1 MRVNAQEA
9 FAEGYEARNVQDRI
23 WRELMQLHAV
33 NKEKPTKK
41 FVGRDRE
48 TAKEESEE
56 HYPPAFVGS
65 GHSLVAGKLHLC
77 RRGEQ
82 PELAHLAEVALGEL
96 GSLPSGD
103 PRFSGGGVAS
113 GARRGLFL
121 PHGGGGS
128 DWWLEEEREEWL
140 GL

>member
-9 FAEGYEARNVQDRI
+9 FVEGFEARNVQDEI

-48 TAKEESEE
+48 TAKEESKE
-56 HYPPAFVGS
+56 HYPPAFVWS
-65 GHSLVAGKLHLC
+65 GHSLVTGKLHL
-77 RRGEQ
+77 RRHGEQ

-96 GSLPSGD
+96 GSFPSCD

-113 GARRGLFL
+113 GAFRGLFL
-121 PHGGGGS
+121 PHGGGGGS
-128 DWWLEEEREEWL
+128 DW
-140 GL
+140 